1 MNKTVDY
8 SEVQPG
14 AINGLEQSEWDPPQH
29 KYFGKKLPNGK
40 TEKEPVYSY
49 QEYPRFMYAETNG
62 KIKARIVKSEEER
75 KSLGDDWK
83 TTPSE
88 FGFIGAP
95 SFDQIVQHKN
105 EQESPA
111 EVEIGAV
118 PADFKRGQGRPKAA

>member
-14 AINGLEQSEWDPPQH
+14 LTAGVEASEWEPPTH

-49 QEYPRFMYAETNG
+49 QEYPRFMYSEANG
-62 KIKARIVKSEEER
+62 KIKARVVKSEEER

-83 TTPSE
+83 TSPAD
-88 FGFIGAP
+88 FGYIGAP
-95 SFDQIVQHKN
+95 SFDQIIKTKN
-105 EQESPA
+105 EQESTGD
-111 EVEIGAV
+111 VEIGTI
-118 PADFKRGQGRPKAA
+118 PDFKRGPGRPKAA